1 MPPGRSEVEP
11 KRILLP
17 LCRSFLRR
25 IGRTPLAMAGLVT
38 VLLLS
43 FVAVAAPWLAPYD
56 PAEFDRARMYLA
68 PSAAHWLGTDGAG
81 RDLFSRLVFGTRV
94 SLAVGFVSMTIS
106 ILIGTFLGALAG
118 YFGGFVDG
126 LIMRLVDI
134 MLCFPSMF
142 LILAVIAFVG
152 PSIWNV
158 MVVIGLT
165 GWMGVCR
172 LVRAEFLSLRERDYV
187 AAAEALGAGPLRII
201 FRHLLPNAMAPVIV
215 ATVLGVA
222 GAILTESALSFLG
235 LGVQPPIPSW
245 GNLLADGW
253 SSMDV
258 AWWLSVFP
266 GLAITV
272 TMLAYNLFGEG
283 LRDAFDPRLAGDE

>member
-1 MPPGRSEVEP
+1 MAPGGTEVEE
-11 KRILLP
+11 KRVFLP
-17 LCRSFLRR
+17 MLRSSLRAVS
-25 IGRTPLAMAGLVT
+25 RTPLAMAGLVT
-38 VLLLS
+38 VLILG
-43 FVAVAAPWLAPYD
+43 FTAVAAPWLAPYD
-56 PAEFDRARMYLA
+56 PSEFDRARVYLA

-81 RDLFSRLVFGTRV
+81 RDLFSRLLFGTRV
-94 SLAVGFVSMTIS
+94 SLAVGFVSMTIAV
-106 ILIGTFLGALAG
+106 LIGTFLGALAG
-118 YFGGFVDG
+118 YYGGFVDG
-126 LIMRLVDI
+126 LVMRFVDV

-201 FRHLLPNAMAPVIV
+201 FRHLLPNALAPVLV

-235 LGVQPPIPSW
+235 LGVQPPVPSW

-272 TMLAYNLFGEG
+272 AMLAYNLFGEG
-283 LRDAFDPRLAGDE
+283 LRDALDPRLTVDE

>member
-1 MPPGRSEVEP
+1 MPPGGTEVGE
-11 KRILLP
+11 RRVLLP
-17 LCRSFLRR
+17 LVRSFLRA

-38 VLLLS
+38 VLLLG
-43 FVAVAAPWLAPYD
+43 FVALAAPWLAPYD
-56 PAEFDRARMYLA
+56 PSEFDRARVYLA

-118 YFGGFVDG
+118 YYGGFVDG
-126 LIMRLVDI
+126 FVMRLVDV

-201 FRHLLPNAMAPVIV
+201 FRHLLPNALAPVIV

-235 LGVQPPIPSW
+235 LGVQPPVPSW

-272 TMLAYNLFGEG
+272 AMLAYNLFGEG
-283 LRDAFDPRLAGDE
+283 LRDALDPRLTVDE